1 MAIAGPD
8 GVDAAIKAGV
18 DLDGRPITEAML
30 ALYNQ
35 VMDLESQRARSG
47 VLKSMRNRVVKTGA
61 KHFDQDTLNQRLLD
75 AGWDGLKDKEIA
87 FFYGVSPC
95 DGDALPGSILAEL
108 LHRVDHLWLELFQG
122 TGLAQIKAFA
132 SGVLGQVLEMKGSLS
147 IGKELNRRAL
157 TALAKRI
164 AERQKRSVFS
174 ELPIHRVDMTE

>member
-18 DLDGRPITEAML
+18 DLDGSPIPEVML

-61 KHFDQDTLNQRLLD
+61 KHFDQETLNQRLLE

-87 FFYGVSPC
+87 FFYG
-95 DGDALPGSILAEL
+95 
-108 LHRVDHLWLELFQG
+108 
-122 TGLAQIKAFA
+122 
-132 SGVLGQVLEMKGSLS
+132 
-147 IGKELNRRAL
+147 
-157 TALAKRI
+157 
-164 AERQKRSVFS
+164 
-174 ELPIHRVDMTE
+174 

>member
-18 DLDGRPITEAML
+18 DLDGSPIPEAML

-61 KHFDQDTLNQRLLD
+61 KHFDQDTLTQRLLE

-87 FFYGVSPC
+87 FFYG
-95 DGDALPGSILAEL
+95 
-108 LHRVDHLWLELFQG
+108 
-122 TGLAQIKAFA
+122 
-132 SGVLGQVLEMKGSLS
+132 
-147 IGKELNRRAL
+147 
-157 TALAKRI
+157 
-164 AERQKRSVFS
+164 
-174 ELPIHRVDMTE
+174 